1 MDYPFHNLDPEKFQ
15 QFCQALLIKEHPNVQ
30 CFPVAQPDG
39 GRDAVAYLGI
49 DSDRSFIVYQIKLV
63 KRPFALPD
71 PHKWLVRILEE
82 EAPKLKKQIPKG
94 ATQFVLI
101 TNVPGTAHPDSGSI
115 DKANQLLSQLGV
127 PSMCWWLDDLNR
139 RLDSSWDLKWVYPE
153 LMTGPDL
160 IRSVIE
166 SRLSENSER
175 RSDTIRSFVKHQFC
189 QEQEVKFRQVE
200 LQNRLLDLFIDVP
213 ISPPQRDTTG
223 KKEIKLYRIYHD
235 IASNLERD
243 RNNQIHTTFSDVNLY
258 SNIRGEEREIV
269 GAATFLLH
277 ILVQKDIPL
286 IVIEGAPGQGKSTIT
301 QYVCQVHRMRVL
313 GNDEVLRSL
322 STDHKDETLEKLPP
336 IHRYSPVRLPFK
348 IDLRDLATWLDKKN
362 PFSVDEEDELPSN
375 WQKSLESFLAAL
387 VRHDSGGGEFDVIDL
402 RAVMKLSPV
411 LLVFDGLDEV
421 ADILKRQ
428 EVVNEIIN
436 GVNRLET
443 IAESLQVVVT
453 SRPAAFANSPG
464 LPQDKFPHYQLDS
477 LTRILIDEYTTNWIK
492 ARKLDNKEAAEIRKV
507 IKEKLNQPHLRD
519 LSKNPMQL
527 TILLSLIRSQGLSLP
542 EKRTAL
548 YDDYIKHFLDR
559 EAAKT
564 PIVRD
569 HRELLIN
576 VQRYFAWILHTEA
589 EQGGN
594 GSISKDKLYELLSKY
609 LDDEGHSK
617 SLLDELF
624 RGMVERIMA
633 LVQRVEGMYE
643 FEVQPLR
650 EYFTARYLYDTA
662 PYSPTGNEKTGT
674 LPDRFDAIARNFYW
688 FNVTRFYAGCYTKG
702 ELPSLIDRLQDLIE
716 QEGYRLI
723 SHPRILAATLLSD
736 WVFKQHPKSVKAVVE
751 LILDGIG
758 LRYVLPSNSR
768 RLGLGN
774 PLVLPKDCGQE
785 ELINHCFKSLEKIP
799 PKDYALEII
808 DLIRINAT
816 QDEILALWKSFFCTQ
831 SIIQQGQWLEYGY
844 YLGILNKI
852 SLDDLKNTL
861 SGEFNLSKCVSLIFK
876 IRRFDYCE
884 MTEENF
890 ILTIQEI
897 LKRNII
903 IDNRRNIQI
912 TSIIELFCHS
922 IDVSRYALA
931 FKARNLNIQLCQFW
945 EHDIHIVNR
954 GRVFFHPLL
963 AKKHIKPIVSCR
975 EVAKCLDILE
985 TVEQESQRSVQEWAT
1000 DINPWNNIVE
1010 KCRLLWGD
1018 NWSFF
1023 HLANLGSGIKSKSET
1038 CKDYPELLDHS
1049 KSLCR
1054 RTRYARLQAGRPN
1067 WWEQQLV
1074 QVRDE
1079 MDAMFII
1086 LVLVTWASSLTLVT
1100 LANSINDY
1108 IGTLSSDNWQR
1119 LYDSVENAVTLT
1131 EDLGN
1136 RMIHYNVDL
1145 MSKNLDARTV
1155 TLLALRAKEQ
1165 SKKKL
1170 YSSYLSTYDKSDP
1183 LVLKF
1188 CQELALDLLQEN
1200 QTNWHPVLEV
1210 IAQSYAKGQISEGYA
1225 SYGFVRRIARRTETN
1240 SLPTELA
1247 EEIAEHPNR
1256 YPGFLVAAA
1265 EAICK
1270 DIVASKT
1277 IPVGEIARRDKWFTI

>member
-1 MDYPFHNLDPEKFQ
+1 M
-15 QFCQALLIKEHPNVQ
+15 
-30 CFPVAQPDG
+30 
-39 GRDAVAYLGI
+39 
-49 DSDRSFIVYQIKLV
+49 
-63 KRPFALPD
+63 
-71 PHKWLVRILEE
+71 
-82 EAPKLKKQIPKG
+82 
-94 ATQFVLI
+94 
-101 TNVPGTAHPDSGSI
+101 
-115 DKANQLLSQLGV
+115 
-127 PSMCWWLDDLNR
+127 
-139 RLDSSWDLKWVYPE
+139 
-153 LMTGPDL
+153 
-160 IRSVIE
+160 
-166 SRLSENSER
+166 
-175 RSDTIRSFVKHQFC
+175 
-189 QEQEVKFRQVE
+189 
-200 LQNRLLDLFIDVP
+200 
-213 ISPPQRDTTG
+213 
-223 KKEIKLYRIYHD
+223 
-235 IASNLERD
+235 
-243 RNNQIHTTFSDVNLY
+243 SDVNLY
-258 SNIRGEEREIV
+258 SNNIRSEEREIV

-277 ILVQKDIPL
+277 ILVQKNIPI
-286 IVIEGAPGQGKSTIT
+286 IVIEGAPGQGKSTIA

-322 STDHKDETLEKLPP
+322 STDYKDETLEKLPP

-362 PFSVDEEDELPSN
+362 PFSLDEEEELPYN

-387 VRHDSGGGEFDVIDL
+387 VRHDSGGGEFDVSDL

-411 LLVFDGLDEV
+411 LLIFDGLDEV
-421 ADILKRQ
+421 ADIFKRQ
-428 EVVNEIIN
+428 EVVNEIVI

-477 LTRILIDEYTTNWIK
+477 LTRTLIDEYTTNWIK

-774 PLVLPKDCGQE
+774 PLILPKDCGQE
-785 ELINHCFKSLEKIP
+785 ELISHCFKSLQKIP

-808 DLIRINAT
+808 DLIRVNAT
-816 QDEILALWKSFFCTQ
+816 VDEILTLWKRYFCNLNN
-831 SIIQQGQWLEYGY
+831 IQQGDWLEYGY

-852 SLDDLKNTL
+852 SLADLKIIF
-861 SGEFNLSKCVSLIFK
+861 SDDFNRSKCLSILFK

-884 MTEENF
+884 MTKENF

-897 LKRNII
+897 LQRNIVV
-903 IDNRRNIQI
+903 DNRRNIKI
-912 TSIIELFCHS
+912 NSIIELFCHS

-931 FKARNLNIQLCQFW
+931 FKARTFNIKLSQFW
-945 EHDIHIVNR
+945 EHDIHIVNH
-954 GRVFFHPLL
+954 GRVFFHPILSRKYVKSIL
-963 AKKHIKPIVSCR
+963 EFQEIANCY
-975 EVAKCLDILE
+975 EILE
-985 TVEQESQRSVQEWAT
+985 TAEHESQRSVQEWAT
-1000 DINPWNNIVE
+1000 DITPWDNLVE
-1010 KCRLLWGD
+1010 MCRKVWGD

-1023 HLANLGSGIKSKSET
+1023 DLANLGSGIKSKSET
-1038 CKDYPELLDHS
+1038 CKDFPELLEHS

-1054 RTRYARLQAGRPN
+1054 RTRYARLQAGRPI
-1067 WWEQQLV
+1067 WWQQQLEKV
-1074 QVRDE
+1074 VDE
-1079 MDAMFII
+1079 MDAMFIT
-1086 LVLVTWASSLTLVT
+1086 LVLVTWGSSTTLGSLV
-1100 LANSINDY
+1100 NFIDPY
-1108 IGTLSSDNWQR
+1108 IRKLSSKNWQR
-1119 LYDSVENAVTLT
+1119 LYYSVENAVLLT

-1136 RMIHYNVDL
+1136 RIIHFNVDS
-1145 MSKNLDARTV
+1145 MPINLDAKTV
-1155 TLLALRAKEQ
+1155 TLLALRARDQ
-1165 SKKKL
+1165 SKIKF
-1170 YSSYLSTYDKSDP
+1170 YSSYLSAYAGCDP

-1188 CQELALDLLQEN
+1188 RQELALDLLQ
-1200 QTNWHPVLEV
+1200 TNETDWHPVLEV
-1210 IAQSYAKGQISEGYA
+1210 IAQSYAKGSISEEYA
-1225 SYGFVRRIARRTETN
+1225 SYWFAHRIARRAEKT
-1240 SLPTELA
+1240 SLPIDLA
-1247 EEIAEHPNR
+1247 EEIAEHPDR

-1270 DIVASKT
+1270 DVVASQT
-1277 IPVGEIARRDKWFTI
+1277 IAVGEIARRDKWFSI

>member
-1 MDYPFHNLDPEKFQ
+1 MDYPFQNLNPEKFQ
-15 QFCQALLIKEHPNVQ
+15 QFCQALLTKEYPNVQ

-49 DSDRSFIVYQIKLV
+49 DSDRSFIMYQIKWV

-71 PHKWLVRILEE
+71 PHKWLVGILEE

-94 ATQFVLI
+94 ATRFVLI

-115 DKANQLLSQLGV
+115 DKVNQLLNKLDV
-127 PSMCWWLDDLNR
+127 PSICWWLDDLNR
-139 RLDSSWDLKWVYPE
+139 RLDGSWDLKWVYPE

-175 RSDTIRSFVKHQFC
+175 RSDAIRSFVKHQFC

-223 KKEIKLYRIYHD
+223 KKEIKLYRIYHE
-235 IASNLERD
+235 IASNIER
-243 RNNQIHTTFSDVNLY
+243 NKNTQVNTTFSDANLY
-258 SNIRGEEREIV
+258 SNIRPEQREIV

-277 ILVQKDIPL
+277 ILVQKDIAL

-322 STDHKDETLEKLPP
+322 STDHKDETLEKLPL

-362 PFSVDEEDELPSN
+362 PFSLDEEEELPSN

-387 VRHDSGGGEFDVIDL
+387 IRHDSGGGEFDVSDL

-421 ADILKRQ
+421 ADISKRQ

-436 GVNRLET
+436 GVNRLES
-443 IAESLQVVVT
+443 IAESLQVIVT

-477 LTRILIDEYTTNWIK
+477 LTRTLIDEYTTNWIK

-633 LVQRVEGMYE
+633 LVQRVEGTYE

-774 PLVLPKDCGQE
+774 PLLLPKDCGQE
-785 ELINHCFKSLEKIP
+785 ELINHCFKSLEKNP

-808 DLIRINAT
+808 DLIRANAT
-816 QDEILALWKSFFCTQ
+816 SDEILDLWKKYFYSP
-831 SIIQQGQWLEYGY
+831 SIIEQGNWLEYGY
-844 YLGILNKI
+844 YLGILSKI
-852 SLDDLKNTL
+852 ILVDRKKIFSDEVNRAKCMSL
-861 SGEFNLSKCVSLIFK
+861 FFK
-876 IRRFDYCE
+876 MRRFSYCE
-884 MTEENF
+884 KTEQNF
-890 ILTIQEI
+890 LLTINEI
-897 LKRNII
+897 LQRNIVV
-903 IDNRRNIQI
+903 DNRRNIQI
-912 TSIIELFCHS
+912 NSFIELFSHS
-922 IDVSRYALA
+922 IDASRYAVA
-931 FKARNLNIQLCQFW
+931 FKARNLNFTLSEIWKHQISHLVNNGRYFLQALNKDSVHSIPEFSQVSKYYK
-945 EHDIHIVNR
+945 IV
-954 GRVFFHPLL
+954 
-963 AKKHIKPIVSCR
+963 
-975 EVAKCLDILE
+975 E
-985 TVEQESQRSVQEWAT
+985 TSQQESQRNVQEWAT
-1000 DINPWNNIVE
+1000 DIVPWDNLIE
-1010 KCRLLWGD
+1010 KVREVCGD
-1018 NWSFF
+1018 HWALFY
-1023 HLANLGSGIKSKSET
+1023 LANIGSGIKSKSET
-1038 CKDYPELLDHS
+1038 CKEFPELLEHS

-1054 RTRYARLQAGRPN
+1054 RTRYARLQAGRPS
-1067 WWEQQLV
+1067 WWQQQLDKV
-1074 QVRDE
+1074 NNEV
-1079 MDAMFII
+1079 DAMFIT
-1086 LVLVTWASSLTLVT
+1086 LVLVTWGSSKTLEN
-1100 LANSINDY
+1100 LAISIDSY
-1108 IGTLSSDNWQR
+1108 IEKLSFDNWQR
-1119 LYDSVENAVTLT
+1119 LYRSI
-1131 EDLGN
+1131 EDTIALIQDLHE
-1136 RMIHYNVDL
+1136 RMIYFNVDSMPKTL
-1145 MSKNLDARTV
+1145 GARTV
-1155 TLLALRAKEQ
+1155 TLFTFRAKEQ
-1165 SKKKL
+1165 SKRKL
-1170 YSSYLSTYDKSDP
+1170 YVSYLSAYTESDP
-1183 LVLKF
+1183 LVLKL
-1188 CQELALDLLQEN
+1188 CQEFALDLLQRNE
-1200 QTNWHPVLEV
+1200 TDWHPVLEV
-1210 IAQSYAKGQISEGYA
+1210 IAQSYAKGAISEEYA
-1225 SYGFVRRIARRTETN
+1225 SYLFARRVAKKGEKN
-1240 SLPTELA
+1240 PLPIDLA
-1247 EEIAEHPNR
+1247 EEIAEHPDR
-1256 YPGFLVAAA
+1256 YPGFLVAVA

-1270 DIVASKT
+1270 NIVASKT
-1277 IPVGEIARRDKWFTI
+1277 IPVGEIARRDKWFAI